1 MTRRLLTKLV
11 LIMFLALLTA
21 GALLAL
27 TRDQLLFD
35 TYYYAELIDKHELIA
50 SAGSP
55 KIVFIGGSNLAFGL
69 DSAEVE
75 QSLCRSVV
83 NMGLHAGLGLRL
95 PLNEVR
101 GYIQRGDVVVISPE
115 YQLFWGLF
123 DGDDILAW
131 ALYLKPD
138 MVRYFDTPWQFWA
151 VARTLPTFVQLRML
165 TYLQSNIQSESAIP
179 GYDRRSFNRYGDVV
193 GHLTIPSL
201 DISKVP
207 LFTIANRDL
216 EMDAIEYL
224 NDFESSVRSS
234 GGDVFIEFPPVPDK
248 QYRENEADI
257 QRLYTYLSA
266 HLKSRIIAGP
276 AETVLPLSDFYDTVY
291 HLNAD
296 GRNKRTQLVIEKLRA
311 VLDGSAG
318 GLGQTCK

>member
-1 MTRRLLTKLV
+1 M
-11 LIMFLALLTA
+11 LIVFLALLTE
-21 GALLAL
+21 GAFLAL
-27 TRDQLLFD
+27 SRDQVLFD
-35 TYYYAELIDKHELIA
+35 TYYYAGLIDKHALIA
-50 SAGSP
+50 TARSP

-75 QSLCRSVV
+75 QRLCRPVV

-101 GYIQRGDVVVISPE
+101 DYIQPGDVVVISPE

-131 ALYLKPD
+131 ALYLEPD

-151 VARTLPTFVQLRML
+151 VVRTLPTFVQLRML
-165 TYLQSNIQSESAIP
+165 TYLQSNLQSDSAIP

-193 GHLTIPSL
+193 GHLTRPSI

-207 LFTIANRDL
+207 LFTIANRDV

-224 NDFESSVRSS
+224 NDFASSVRAS

-248 QYRENEADI
+248 QYLENESDI
-257 QRLYTYLSA
+257 QQLYTYLAA
-266 HLKSRIIAGP
+266 HLKSRIIARP

-291 HLNAD
+291 HLNAA

-311 VLDGSAG
+311 VLEGPAG
-318 GLGQTCK
+318 GLGQTCQS